1 VNRSDA
7 CTRVHHQSARGVD
20 RLLTTRVPRVYTT
33 VHERSCRVSATVLT
47 RDFAAIFPTNLRDK
61 TDTDSRG
68 VNDPRATTGI
78 TVAIDGGV
86 VHAPST
92 ITTRCPA
99 VMSAGKKR
107 RPFIRSFA
115 RDAARKSSRS

>member
-1 VNRSDA
+1 MNRSDA

-68 VNDPRATTGI
+68 VNDPRAATGI
-78 TVAIDGGV
+78 TVAIDGGGR
-86 VHAPST
+86 S
-92 ITTRCPA
+92 
-99 VMSAGKKR
+99 
-107 RPFIRSFA
+107 RPEYHHDSM
-115 RDAARKSSRS
+115 SRSHVGRQKAPALYTVLRSRRRAQILTE